1 MRDIIDL
8 ERELANVTIPA
19 TQQRD
24 GEDRS
29 HNLYLF
35 VIWRYLIFSQNLEK

>member
-1 MRDIIDL
+1 MRDIIEL

-29 HNLYLF
+29 DSRYLF
-35 VIWRYLIFSQNLEK
+35 VDILYFRKIWK

>member
-1 MRDIIDL
+1 MRDIIEL

-29 HNLYLF
+29 HVHFYLLF
-35 VIWRYLIFSQNLEK
+35 VNI